1 MILQEMMRANREV
14 YTLTEQNRIIDA
26 VELMLQN
33 RVGSVVIV
41 DDDGR
46 VCGMI
51 TDRDIAMVLAY
62 GSASSESLVTE
73 TMSRDVQVMNQQL
86 TLLDATRIF
95 RDADV
100 KRMPIVDSDNRP
112 IGIVSIDDILA
123 LLARELFDT
132 CGALEPKLG
141 HMV

>member
-1 MILQEMMRANREV
+1 MILQEMMRAHREV